1 MTGNGKKLFLDAFNS
16 SVQSKAEEERKR
28 DKIDLKKRRICK
40 KLEQKLREL
49 VDSIPAPYRLDDFT
63 CDTAI
68 IFKIYVPEKYW
79 YEERKSHFWEVGLYP
94 FGLPK
99 YGNQCVLSIRF
110 FPMDAAGDEDNW
122 RGYSFEIDEAVEKVS
137 SKLGS
142 ILGYWKSFYER
153 ED

>member
-16 SVQSKAEEERKR
+16 SVQSKAEEERKH

-49 VDSIPAPYRLDDFT
+49 VDLIPAPYRLDDFT

-79 YEERKSHFWEVGLYP
+79 YEERNPHFWEVGLYP

-99 YGNQCVLSIRF
+99 YGNQCTLKIRF
-110 FPMDAAGDEDNW
+110 FPMDAAGDKDNW
-122 RGYSFEIDEAVEKVS
+122 SGYSFEIDEAVEKVS
-137 SKLGS
+137 SELGS
-142 ILGYWKSFYER
+142 MLGYWKSFYER
-153 ED
+153 D